1 MEFGSAL
8 AGGALIGLA
17 ASILL
22 VASGRIAGVSGMVAG
37 LLPPERGEW
46 SFRAWFIAGLVLAG
60 AVATVFTPQLIGSS
74 PRSLGWLAVAGLLVG
89 AGTRMSGGCTSGHGV
104 CGVSRLAPRS
114 LVATPVF
121 VGVAMLTVSL
131 MRWLGAPP

>member
-1 MEFGSAL
+1 MEFGSSL
-8 AGGALIGLA
+8 AGGVLIGLA

-46 SFRAWFIAGLVLAG
+46 SFRAWFIAGLMLAG
-60 AVATVFTPQLIGSS
+60 AVASVLTPRLIGSS

-121 VGVAMLTVSL
+121 LGVAIATVSL